1 MVAGCQDH
9 HVRQIDEN
17 RKISKRVDELEEK
30 ISEKYAHPCIIQRIE
45 KLENLIDVKKAEQ
58 IICDGANLHL
68 TILKFE
74 KRMKELEDQ
83 INAFDEDAEYLDSLS
98 LPKRIERLENII
110 KDNQGLIG
118 RIGILGEALHTLS
131 EENNK
136 LKKTPHKCPVCDGH
150 GRLNLKEPLIT
161 KNSTCYSISCVP
173 CEGKGIIWS

>member
-1 MVAGCQDH
+1 MQKQINALTDMYKDLSIYLAGFHDH
-9 HVRQIDEN
+9 KVRQIDEN

-74 KRMKELEDQ
+74 KRMEE
-83 INAFDEDAEYLDSLS
+83 
-98 LPKRIERLENII
+98 LENII
-110 KDNQGLIG
+110 KYNQGLIG

-131 EENNK
+131 EENTK
-136 LKKTPHKCPVCDGH
+136 LKKIPHKCPVCDGH

-173 CEGKGIIWS
+173 CEGKGIIFC